1 MGDDQPAEIKKPRKP
16 VIFDLLP
23 NFPARQITKIICGG
37 MHTAALASNG
47 SIYTW
52 GNNDD
57 KALGRQGAENVP
69 LKVEI
74 DFKAN
79 GVSAGDS
86 CTIAYNTD
94 SNQVF
99 YWGCYKNVLT
109 GKASSKIEIPT
120 RIAPELFDTGSK
132 VKLQKICS
140 GSQHSLALSTCGKV
154 FGWGDYTS
162 GKIGRNL
169 MTRNRDSQALKM
181 EKVGAKNAV
190 DIFCG
195 NHHSFYINKQKQVFS
210 WGLNQYGQ
218 LGIGTLLETAT
229 PSRIDSLDP
238 YEGDYVVEIAG
249 GEHHSMAR
257 TRDGLVYCWG
267 RNDEGQCG

>member
-1 MGDDQPAEIKKPRKP
+1 M
-16 VIFDLLP
+16 
-23 NFPARQITKIICGG
+23 
-37 MHTAALASNG
+37 
-47 SIYTW
+47 
-52 GNNDD
+52 
-57 KALGRQGAENVP
+57 
-69 LKVEI
+69 
-74 DFKAN
+74 
-79 GVSAGDS
+79 
-86 CTIAYNTD
+86 
-94 SNQVF
+94 
-99 YWGCYKNVLT
+99 
-109 GKASSKIEIPT
+109 
-120 RIAPELFDTGSK
+120 
-132 VKLQKICS
+132 
-140 GSQHSLALSTCGKV
+140 
-154 FGWGDYTS
+154 
-162 GKIGRNL
+162 
-169 MTRNRDSQALKM
+169 KM